1 MSNPLESWT
10 EEQRSALLYRACA
23 DAEKDDARAELF
35 RRLAGEAEAQAAIW
49 RAQLTARGHPAP
61 VPYVPDARTR
71 LIMKLVGKLGP
82 RRMRTML
89 AAMKVRGMGI
99 YDLTLP
105 GEAGH
110 GVPRPGSGAEHRH
123 RGLHGGGNLRAAV
136 FGINDGLVS
145 NASLIL
151 GVAGASPDVRVVLL
165 TGIAGMCAGAFAMA
179 TGEYVSVRSQR
190 ELFEYQIG
198 LERDELAQ
206 YPEAE
211 AQELALIYAAKGL
224 RADEASKLASRIVAD
239 PEHALDTL
247 AREEL
252 GLNPDELGSPWG
264 AAVASFLSFAVGAL
278 LPLAP
283 FVVMSGPGTLP
294 VAISVTALALFGVG
308 ALLSLFT
315 GRGAL
320 RSGLRMLLLGG
331 LAGAVTFAVGRVA
344 GVALG

>member
-1 MSNPLESWT
+1 M
-10 EEQRSALLYRACA
+10 R
-23 DAEKDDARAELF
+23 
-35 RRLAGEAEAQAAIW
+35 
-49 RAQLTARGHPAP
+49 
-61 VPYVPDARTR
+61 
-71 LIMKLVGKLGP
+71 P
-82 RRMRTML
+82 RRHERHNL
-89 AAMKVRGMGI
+89 G
-99 YDLTLP
+99 
-105 GEAGH
+105 
-110 GVPRPGSGAEHRH
+110 GVGW
-123 RGLHGGGNLRAAV
+123 LRASVLGA
-136 FGINDGLVS
+136 NDGIVS
-145 NASLIL
+145 TSSLIL
-151 GVAGASPDVRVVLL
+151 GVAAAHASQATILL
-165 TGIAGMCAGAFAMA
+165 SGTAALVAGAMSMA

-283 FVVMSGPGTLP
+283 FVMMSGPSTLP
-294 VAISVTALALFGVG
+294 VAIAVTALALFGVG

-331 LAGAVTFAVGRVA
+331 LAGAVTFAVGRLA